1 MEKEIAFSFEKLKK
15 GLMNLI
21 KKITKEIQR
30 LEQQKQVKTEK
41 RNQLDDEINTIHSR
55 LKELNLLKNQYE
67 KLEHNTDSFFENIKN
82 GG

>member
-1 MEKEIAFSFEKLKK
+1 
-15 GLMNLI
+15 MNLI

-55 LKELNLLKNQYE
+55 LKELNILKNQYE

>member
-21 KKITKEIQR
+21 KKITKEIQK

-41 RNQLDDEINTIHSR
+41 RNQLDDEISTINSR
-55 LKELNLLKNQYE
+55 LKELNILKNQYE
-67 KLEHNTDSFFENIKN
+67 KLEQNTDSFFENIKN